1 MNRYLVTSLVAT
13 AAGALLVFAAHGCA
27 IGPFGDY
34 TYEEAQEILTGA
46 TSSSGGLGGSGG
58 VGGSGG
64 SGGSSCT
71 CGPADSNPCTDDLTG
86 ACPNGDESACHPA
99 LATGM
104 PCDSGG
110 QPGTCDA
117 DGMCV
122 GCSECADP
130 GCKNRCVGQKCEPAG
145 DDCANGNCV
154 DGYCCDSAC
163 DGPCNACNRVPGS
176 CQPLPVG
183 ITSDVAGECMGG
195 QVCGNTGTCIT
206 PQNAKL
212 GALCNSDAACQSGK
226 CVGQLCV
233 SLNAQPC
240 VEHLECGSRLC
251 DPMTNKCIA
260 CTVNSDCPNNV
271 TCTAGV
277 CAAQLGQPATMTAEC
292 EPPGVVAEGLM
303 CTVAVDAMCMSDAEC
318 IWHDCDLAPNGK
330 CAIACTIDAS
340 CPAGTTCNKNKGW
353 CLLPPGSYCVV
364 DDQCQGAMGVGKCAG
379 FPRRC
384 Q

>member
-34 TYEEAQEILTGA
+34 TYEQAQDILSGA

-71 CGPADSNPCTDDLTG
+71 CGPADNNPCTDDLTD
-86 ACPNGDESACHPA
+86 CPNGDESACHPA

-130 GCKNRCVGQKCEPAG
+130 GCTNRCVGQKCAVPK
-145 DDCANGNCV
+145 DCANGNCV
-154 DGYCCDSAC
+154 DGYCCESAC

-183 ITSDVAGECMGG
+183 ITSDVAGECTGG
-195 QVCGNTGTCIT
+195 QVCGNAATCKM
-206 PQNAKL
+206 PQNGVL
-212 GALCNSDAACQSGK
+212 GALCTIDANCESGK
-226 CVGQLCV
+226 CVGQICV
-233 SLNAQPC
+233 SLNGQPC
-240 VEHLECGSRLC
+240 VEDLECGSRLC
-251 DPMTNKCIA
+251 DPTTHKCIA
-260 CTVNSDCPNNV
+260 CGGAVPCPGGGSCV
-271 TCTAGV
+271 AGDA
-277 CAAQLGQPATMTAEC
+277 CPALLGQPAQM
-292 EPPGVVAEGLM
+292 
-303 CTVAVDAMCMSDAEC
+303 DAEC
-318 IWHDCDLAPNGK
+318 KSGTVPDGLICSLAKDASCANDFECASHDCDLAPNGK
-330 CAIACTIDAS
+330 CGALCTIDAT
-340 CPAGTTCNKNKGW
+340 CPAGTICNKNKGW
-353 CLLPPGSYCVV
+353 CLLPPGNYCVIN
-364 DDQCQGAMGVGKCAG
+364 DQCQGPMGTLGKCGG
-379 FPRRC
+379 FPPRC